1 MRDRLRGTYTAPSD
15 PNGILSRT
23 TRVVKQANYIRML
36 GDMTLSAI
44 PVLAR
49 SVMVEGVLRTVGQG
63 LIPLATN
70 LRGFRLA
77 ARETTFAGTALDM
90 VLETRALSLAD
101 RGDEV
106 GRHPKFERSEER
118 RVGKECVSTCRS
130 WWSPYH

>member
-49 SVMVEGVLRTVGQG
+49 SVMVEGVLRTDGQG

-70 LRGFRLA
+70 RRGFRLA
-77 ARETTFAGTALDM
+77 ARETTLGGTAVDM
-90 VLETRALSLAD
+90 GSEARAMSRGE
-101 RGDEV
+101 RGDSL
-106 GRHPKFERSEER
+106 GRTRKFGGDES
-118 RVGKECVSTCRS
+118 
-130 WWSPYH
+130 